1 MNKLAILVCLIILLF
16 TVACRNKVVD
26 KEKVVI
32 RWGIGPDQTGI
43 NHRLVKEFEKE
54 NPTIKVEISEMPAS
68 TDTRHNQ
75 YATYLIAEDDFID
88 VYLIDVIWPAEF
100 AAAGWAYP
108 LDSWIGEKEREE
120 FLPGPLESCI
130 YNGHLYAVPLYTDA
144 GVLYYRKDLLQKK
157 GFSPPTTWDELLKEA
172 KALEHFSEEEVTFP
186 SSWDEVLAEFKLFVN
201 YNQQNSI
208 PAPMSWQEC
217 WKLFDSYKEENKLY
231 GFVFQ
236 AGQYEGLVCNFLEYL
251 WGNGGNVLEGEHVVL
266 DTPEAVEALE
276 FMRDL
281 IKKYKIT
288 PPAITTYKEDEG
300 LRLFISGKAVFL
312 RSWPYVWGFA
322 QDAEK
327 GSKVV
332 GRVGITGIP
341 TKDGKIKVATLGG
354 WNLMISAFTR
364 HPEECW
370 KLVKFMTSY
379 DVLKKRLLEDA
390 FIPTRKAVFSDRE
403 VIAKMP
409 YLKDMYP
416 IFLSARSRPVT
427 PLYSKVSDILQI
439 QIHKAITEKI
449 SPEEAIKRASEE
461 IKAIPG
467 FK

>member
-1 MNKLAILVCLIILLF
+1 M
-16 TVACRNKVVD
+16 
-26 KEKVVI
+26 
-32 RWGIGPDQTGI
+32 
-43 NHRLVKEFEKE
+43 
-54 NPTIKVEISEMPAS
+54 
-68 TDTRHNQ
+68 
-75 YATYLIAEDDFID
+75 
-88 VYLIDVIWPAEF
+88 
-100 AAAGWAYP
+100 
-108 LDSWIGEKEREE
+108 
-120 FLPGPLESCI
+120 
-130 YNGHLYAVPLYTDA
+130 
-144 GVLYYRKDLLQKK
+144 
-157 GFSPPTTWDELLKEA
+157 
-172 KALEHFSEEEVTFP
+172 
-186 SSWDEVLAEFKLFVN
+186 
-201 YNQQNSI
+201 
-208 PAPMSWQEC
+208 
-217 WKLFDSYKEENKLY
+217 
-231 GFVFQ
+231 
-236 AGQYEGLVCNFLEYL
+236 
-251 WGNGGNVLEGEHVVL
+251 
-266 DTPEAVEALE
+266 
-276 FMRDL
+276 
-281 IKKYKIT
+281 KIT